1 MKKLILLVAGIA
13 LLTVACK
20 AEVNVLVDI
29 NDDESG
35 TVAFEFGLDD
45 ELRGLLES
53 SGGSADD
60 LFGEL
65 DLDIATE
72 GGTVTERTEGDMTF
86 TGATKDFEDISQVMT
101 DLVGD
106 TSGEGLFTEFS
117 FVMDDESAAFAA
129 AASSEE
135 QDTGDLGIDPSAL
148 TGDVFSANFILGM
161 PGDVIEHNADEV
173 LSDGRLKWTLPILGG
188 TKTFIAKSE
197 FGGSS
202 LWWLWIVLGVVLV
215 VGVIAI
221 IAAVVLGR
229 RQEKQAVTD
238 AAAQYP
244 QSVADALG
252 TPDAGAA
259 GSSAVAAGAAAVAA
273 SGDAAVEPPPAAV
286 DAAAAAETATAV
298 ATDAAEGAAADSG
311 AAVDAAATEAADAGR
326 EVVADAAAGSEPA
339 VPQATDEP
347 VAGSDPDDEDNGA

>member
-1 MKKLILLVAGIA
+1 MKRIILLLAGIA

-29 NDDESG
+29 NEDRSG

-65 DLDIATE
+65 DLDVATE
-72 GGTVTERTEGDMTF
+72 GGTVTERTEGDMTY
-86 TGATKDFEDISQVMT
+86 TGATNDFEDISQVMT
-101 DLVGD
+101 DLVGE
-106 TSGEGLFTEFS
+106 TSDEGVFTDFS
-117 FVMDDESAAFAA
+117 FVMDDESAALSAT
-129 AASSEE
+129 ASSEE
-135 QDTGDLGIDPSAL
+135 QDMGDLGLDPSTL

-161 PGDVIEHNADEV
+161 PGSVVEHNADEV

-188 TKTFIAKSE
+188 TKTFVAKSE

-229 RQEKQAVTD
+229 RKEKQAVSD

-244 QSVADALG
+244 QSAADALG
-252 TPDAGAA
+252 TPDVDAADASAAA
-259 GSSAVAAGAAAVAA
+259 GG
-273 SGDAAVEPPPAAV
+273 
-286 DAAAAAETATAV
+286 AAAAASTDVEAYSP
-298 ATDAAEGAAADSG
+298 DAAS
-311 AAVDAAATEAADAGR
+311 EAAESSESAST
-326 EVVADAAAGSEPA
+326 DAAAGSADDDGEG
-339 VPQATDEP
+339 
-347 VAGSDPDDEDNGA
+347 GSEGGGEDA

>member
-1 MKKLILLVAGIA
+1 MKRIILLLAGIA

-29 NDDESG
+29 NEDRSG

-65 DLDIATE
+65 DLAVATE
-72 GGTVTERTEGDMTF
+72 GGTVTERTEGDMTY
-86 TGATKDFEDISQVMT
+86 TGATNDFEDISQVMT
-101 DLVGD
+101 DLVGE
-106 TSGEGLFTEFS
+106 TSDEGVFTDFS
-117 FVMDDESAAFAA
+117 FVMDDESAALSAT
-129 AASSEE
+129 ASSEE
-135 QDTGDLGIDPSAL
+135 QDMGDLGLDPSTL

-161 PGDVIEHNADEV
+161 PGSVVEHNADEV

-188 TKTFIAKSE
+188 TKTFVAKSE

-229 RQEKQAVTD
+229 RQEKQAVSD

-244 QSVADALG
+244 QSAADALG
-252 TPDAGAA
+252 TPDVDAADASAAA
-259 GSSAVAAGAAAVAA
+259 GGAAAAA
-273 SGDAAVEPPPAAV
+273 STDVEAYSPDAASEAAESSESAST
-286 DAAAAAETATAV
+286 DAAAASA
-298 ATDAAEGAAADSG
+298 DDDGEG
-311 AAVDAAATEAADAGR
+311 
-326 EVVADAAAGSEPA
+326 GSE
-339 VPQATDEP
+339 
-347 VAGSDPDDEDNGA
+347 GGGEDA

>member
-1 MKKLILLVAGIA
+1 MKKLVLLFAGIA

-20 AEVNVLVDI
+20 AEMNVLVDI
-29 NDDESG
+29 NDDRSG

-45 ELRGLLES
+45 ELRELLES

-86 TGATKDFEDISQVMT
+86 TGATKDFDDISQVMT

-106 TSGEGLFTEFS
+106 TSGDGMFTEFS
-117 FVMDDESAAFAA
+117 FVMDDETAALAA
-129 AASSEE
+129 TASSEE
-135 QDTGDLGIDPSAL
+135 QDVGDLGLDPSSL

-161 PGDVIEHNADEV
+161 PGTVVEHNADEV
-173 LSDGRLKWTLPILGG
+173 LPDGRLKWSLPILGG

-197 FGGSS
+197 FGSSS

-238 AAAQYP
+238 AASQYP
-244 QSVADALG
+244 QSTADALG
-252 TPDAGAA
+252 TPDAGAGDA
-259 GSSAVAAGAAAVAA
+259 GVAAAGAAAASAA
-273 SGDAAVEPPPAAV
+273 DVPASPDTAIEPPAATA
-286 DAAAAAETATAV
+286 DAAEAVETAT
-298 ATDAAEGAAADSG
+298 
-311 AAVDAAATEAADAGR
+311 TEI
-326 EVVADAAAGSEPA
+326 ADAAAVVDSEG
-339 VPQATDEP
+339 ATTGDDAESSP
-347 VAGSDPDDEDNGA
+347 GDEDDGA

>member
-1 MKKLILLVAGIA
+1 MKRIILLLAGIA

-29 NDDESG
+29 NEDRSG

-65 DLDIATE
+65 DLDVATE
-72 GGTVTERTEGDMTF
+72 GGTVTERTEGDMTY
-86 TGATKDFEDISQVMT
+86 TGATNDFEDISQVMT
-101 DLVGD
+101 DLVGE
-106 TSGEGLFTEFS
+106 TSDEGVFTDFS
-117 FVMDDESAAFAA
+117 FVMDDESAALSAT
-129 AASSEE
+129 ASSEE
-135 QDTGDLGIDPSAL
+135 QDMGDLGLDPSTL

-161 PGDVIEHNADEV
+161 PGSVVEHNADEV

-188 TKTFIAKSE
+188 TKTFVAKSE

-229 RQEKQAVTD
+229 RQEKQAVSD

-244 QSVADALG
+244 QSAADALG
-252 TPDAGAA
+252 TPDVDAADASAAA
-259 GSSAVAAGAAAVAA
+259 GG
-273 SGDAAVEPPPAAV
+273 
-286 DAAAAAETATAV
+286 AAAAASTDVEAYSP
-298 ATDAAEGAAADSG
+298 DAAS
-311 AAVDAAATEAADAGR
+311 EAAESSESAST
-326 EVVADAAAGSEPA
+326 DAAAGSADDDGEG
-339 VPQATDEP
+339 
-347 VAGSDPDDEDNGA
+347 GSEGGGEDA

>member
-1 MKKLILLVAGIA
+1 MKKLLLLVAGIA
-13 LLTVACK
+13 LLTVACR

-29 NDDESG
+29 NDDRSG

-45 ELRGLLES
+45 ELRGLIES
-53 SGGSADD
+53 SGGTTDD

-65 DLDIATE
+65 DLGLATE
-72 GGTVTERTEGDMTF
+72 DGTVTERTEGDMTF
-86 TGATKDFEDISQVMT
+86 TGAEKNFEDISEAMT

-106 TSGEGLFTEFS
+106 TSGEGMFSDFS

-129 AASSEE
+129 TASAEE
-135 QDTGDLGIDPSAL
+135 QDMGDLGLDTSAL

-161 PGDVIEHNADEV
+161 PGSVVEHNADEV
-173 LSDGRLKWTLPILGG
+173 LSDGRLRWTLPLLGG
-188 TKTFIAKSE
+188 TKTFVAKSE

-229 RQEKQAVTD
+229 RQEQQAVTD

-244 QSVADALG
+244 QSAADALG
-252 TPDAGAA
+252 TPDPGAT
-259 GSSAVAAGAAAVAA
+259 AAAVAP
-273 SGDAAVEPPPAAV
+273 D
-286 DAAAAAETATAV
+286 
-298 ATDAAEGAAADSG
+298 AAADS
-311 AAVDAAATEAADAGR
+311 TEPTDDSAPSDDDTPAADDSEQASEGDAPTSVIDD
-326 EVVADAAAGSEPA
+326 EAPDKDSSSDADAAPDESDNGSEPA
-339 VPQATDEP
+339 DDGDSSNDENW
-347 VAGSDPDDEDNGA
+347 S

>member
-1 MKKLILLVAGIA
+1 MKKLILLVVGVA

-53 SGGSADD
+53 SGGTADD

-72 GGTVTERTEGDMTF
+72 GGTVTERTDGDMTF

-129 AASSEE
+129 AASSED
-135 QDTGDLGIDPSAL
+135 QDIGDLGLDPSAL
-148 TGDVFSANFILGM
+148 TGEVFSANFILGM
-161 PGDVIEHNADEV
+161 PGDVVEHNADEV
-173 LSDGRLKWTLPILGG
+173 LSDGRLKWSLPILGG
-188 TKTFIAKSE
+188 TKTFIAESE

-215 VGVIAI
+215 VAVIAI
-221 IAAVVLGR
+221 VAAVVLGK

-244 QSVADALG
+244 QSAVDALG
-252 TPDAGAA
+252 TPDVGARD
-259 GSSAVAAGAAAVAA
+259 AGAAAAGVAA
-273 SGDAAVEPPPAAV
+273 ASTADLSDSP
-286 DAAAAAETATAV
+286 DTAAEP
-298 ATDAAEGAAADSG
+298 
-311 AAVDAAATEAADAGR
+311 AAATEDAADFAEATATGAA
-326 EVVADAAAGSEPA
+326 EADAEEESGEAISGDDGESGSGD
-339 VPQATDEP
+339 QGRGT
-347 VAGSDPDDEDNGA
+347 

>member
-1 MKKLILLVAGIA
+1 MKKLVLLFAGIA

-20 AEVNVLVDI
+20 AEMNVLVDI
-29 NDDESG
+29 NDDRSG

-45 ELRGLLES
+45 ELRELLES

-86 TGATKDFEDISQVMT
+86 TGATKDFDDISQVMT

-106 TSGEGLFTEFS
+106 TSGDGMFTEFS
-117 FVMDDESAAFAA
+117 FVMDDETAALAA
-129 AASSEE
+129 TASSEE
-135 QDTGDLGIDPSAL
+135 QDVGDLGLDPSSL

-161 PGDVIEHNADEV
+161 PGTVVEHNADEV
-173 LSDGRLKWTLPILGG
+173 LSDGRLKWSLPILGG

-197 FGGSS
+197 FGSSS

-238 AAAQYP
+238 AASQYP
-244 QSVADALG
+244 QSTADALG
-252 TPDAGAA
+252 TPDAGAGDA
-259 GSSAVAAGAAAVAA
+259 GVAAAGAAAASAA
-273 SGDAAVEPPPAAV
+273 DVPASPDTAIEPPAATA
-286 DAAAAAETATAV
+286 DAAEAVETAT
-298 ATDAAEGAAADSG
+298 
-311 AAVDAAATEAADAGR
+311 TEI
-326 EVVADAAAGSEPA
+326 ADAAAVVDSEG
-339 VPQATDEP
+339 ATTGDDAESSP
-347 VAGSDPDDEDNGA
+347 GDEDDGA

>member
-1 MKKLILLVAGIA
+1 MKRLVLLFAGIA

-29 NDDESG
+29 NDDRSG
-35 TVAFEFGLDD
+35 TLAFEFGLDD

-65 DLDIATE
+65 DLGVAAE
-72 GGTVTERTEGDMTF
+72 GGTVTERTDGDMTF
-86 TGATKDFEDISQVMT
+86 TGATQDFDDISDVIQ
-101 DLVGD
+101 DLVGETAGD
-106 TSGEGLFTEFS
+106 AMFSDFS

-129 AASSEE
+129 TATGEE
-135 QDTGDLGIDPSAL
+135 QDLGDLGLDPAAL

-161 PGDVIEHNADEV
+161 PGNVVEHNADEV
-173 LSDGRLKWTLPILGG
+173 LSDGRLKWALPILGG
-188 TKTFIAKSE
+188 TKTLEAKSD

-221 IAAVVLGR
+221 VAAVTLGR
-229 RQEKQAVTD
+229 RQEKQAVAD

-244 QSVADALG
+244 QSAADALEI
-252 TPDAGAA
+252 PDAGATDA
-259 GSSAVAAGAAAVAA
+259 SVVAAGAAATGAA
-273 SGDAAVEPPPAAV
+273 DTAGPADAAAESATPAVDAATDTEATAIEATDEVAV
-286 DAAAAAETATAV
+286 DAAAATETT
-298 ATDAAEGAAADSG
+298 
-311 AAVDAAATEAADAGR
+311 ATEATDTPGAD
-326 EVVADAAAGSEPA
+326 
-339 VPQATDEP
+339 
-347 VAGSDPDDEDNGA
+347 DPDDEDSGT

>member
-1 MKKLILLVAGIA
+1 MKKLVLLFAGIA

-20 AEVNVLVDI
+20 AEMNVLVDI
-29 NDDESG
+29 NDDRSG

-45 ELRGLLES
+45 ELRELLES

-86 TGATKDFEDISQVMT
+86 SGATKDFEDISQVMT

-106 TSGEGLFTEFS
+106 TSSDGMFTEFS
-117 FVMDDESAAFAA
+117 FVMDDETAALAA
-129 AASSEE
+129 TASSEE
-135 QDTGDLGIDPSAL
+135 QDVGDLGLDPSSL

-161 PGDVIEHNADEV
+161 PGTVVEHNADEV
-173 LSDGRLKWTLPILGG
+173 LSDGSLKWSLPILGG
-188 TKTFIAKSE
+188 TKTIIAKSE
-197 FGGSS
+197 FGSSS

-238 AAAQYP
+238 AASQYP
-244 QSVADALG
+244 QSTADALG
-252 TPDAGAA
+252 TPDAGAGDA
-259 GSSAVAAGAAAVAA
+259 GVAAAGAAAA
-273 SGDAAVEPPPAAV
+273 SAVDVPASPDTAIVPPAA
-286 DAAAAAETATAV
+286 TA
-298 ATDAAEGAAADSG
+298 DAAE
-311 AAVDAAATEAADAGR
+311 AVETTTTDI
-326 EVVADAAAGSEPA
+326 ADAAAVVDSEEAITGDDAESSP
-339 VPQATDEP
+339 
-347 VAGSDPDDEDNGA
+347 GDEDDGA

>member
-1 MKKLILLVAGIA
+1 MKKLVLLFAGIA

-20 AEVNVLVDI
+20 AEMNVLVDI
-29 NDDESG
+29 NDDRSG

-45 ELRGLLES
+45 ELRELLES

-86 TGATKDFEDISQVMT
+86 TGATRDFEDISQVMT

-106 TSGEGLFTEFS
+106 TSGDGMFTEFS
-117 FVMDDESAAFAA
+117 FVMDDETAALAA
-129 AASSEE
+129 TASSEE
-135 QDTGDLGIDPSAL
+135 QDMGDLGLDPSSL

-161 PGDVIEHNADEV
+161 PGTVVEHNADEV
-173 LSDGRLKWTLPILGG
+173 LSDGSLKWSLPILGG

-197 FGGSS
+197 FGSSS

-238 AAAQYP
+238 AASQYP
-244 QSVADALG
+244 QSTADALG
-252 TPDAGAA
+252 TPDAGAGDA
-259 GSSAVAAGAAAVAA
+259 GVAAAGAAAASAA
-273 SGDAAVEPPPAAV
+273 DLPASPDTAIEPPAA
-286 DAAAAAETATAV
+286 TA
-298 ATDAAEGAAADSG
+298 DAAEAVETTTTDVAEAAAVVDSEEAITG
-311 AAVDAAATEAADAGR
+311 DDAESSPR
-326 EVVADAAAGSEPA
+326 
-339 VPQATDEP
+339 
-347 VAGSDPDDEDNGA
+347 DEDDGA

>member
-1 MKKLILLVAGIA
+1 MKRIILLLAGIA

-29 NDDESG
+29 NEDRSG

-65 DLDIATE
+65 DLDVATE
-72 GGTVTERTEGDMTF
+72 GGTVTERTEGDMTY
-86 TGATKDFEDISQVMT
+86 TGATNDFEDISQVMT
-101 DLVGD
+101 DLVGE
-106 TSGEGLFTEFS
+106 TSDEGVFTDFS
-117 FVMDDESAAFAA
+117 FVMDDESAALSAT
-129 AASSEE
+129 ASSEE
-135 QDTGDLGIDPSAL
+135 QDMGDLGLDPSTL

-161 PGDVIEHNADEV
+161 PGSVVEHNADEV

-188 TKTFIAKSE
+188 TKTFVAKSE

-229 RQEKQAVTD
+229 RQEKQAVSD

-244 QSVADALG
+244 QSAADALG
-252 TPDAGAA
+252 TPDVDVADASAAA
-259 GSSAVAAGAAAVAA
+259 GGAAAAA
-273 SGDAAVEPPPAAV
+273 STDVEAYSPDAASEAAESSESAST
-286 DAAAAAETATAV
+286 DAAAASA
-298 ATDAAEGAAADSG
+298 DDDGEG
-311 AAVDAAATEAADAGR
+311 
-326 EVVADAAAGSEPA
+326 GSE
-339 VPQATDEP
+339 
-347 VAGSDPDDEDNGA
+347 GGGEDA